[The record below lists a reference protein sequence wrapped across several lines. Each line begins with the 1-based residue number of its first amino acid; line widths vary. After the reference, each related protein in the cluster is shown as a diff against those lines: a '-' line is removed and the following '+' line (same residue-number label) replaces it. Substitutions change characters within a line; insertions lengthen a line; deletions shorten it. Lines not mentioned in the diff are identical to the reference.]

1 MRTSSAVKFA
11 FRLNRQ
17 IISELNG
24 PPAVKQTVRKD
35 VNKSA
40 AFLACVGIGLSSF
53 SLKQLASKSPARKF

>member
-1 MRTSSAVKFA
+1 MRLLF
-11 FRLNRQ
+11 Q

>member
-24 PPAVKQTVRKD
+24 TPAVKPSVRKD